1 MTIADRNTR
10 NLIIAF
16 SAITVISVVA
26 GMAGNWYFLLGI
38 PALALYA
45 YLAVVDFKQLFFLL
59 MACLPITVEVW
70 LPNGTVTDIPTEPMM
85 VSLMGIYLLYVLRNG
100 ATMKAGFLRHPITML
115 LLLHMAWMFFT
126 VLTSQAFVVSLKWF
140 LAKCWYV
147 TTFYFLA
154 GSILRSEKDLK
165 KVLWVVLPPLL
176 LTVVYVTVRHAAYG
190 FSFAEVYKVMHPFY
204 RNKVMYACMLVVFM
218 PFVWYG
224 LKWYKR
230 YSFAWF
236 FLVFALVLMLVGV
249 QFSYTRAAYVSLV
262 LAAGAYY
269 VIKWRLMKPAI
280 GFAAIGAVLFIA
292 SQLKDRHWLDEK
304 PVYEKT
310 ITYDRFED
318 LLSATTKGQ
327 DVSTMERVYRWV
339 AGGHMVAERPLT
351 GFGPGT
357 FTTFYKSYTVAGFRT
372 YVSENKEGS
381 GIHCYYL
388 QTLVDQGFPGA
399 LLFILLV
406 VVVLLKAESVYH
418 KSSSPERKRV
428 VLMVALTTVIID
440 SLLLMNDL
448 VETDKVGSFFFLS
461 MAVIVNMDLEER
473 KEG

>member
-1 MTIADRNTR
+1 MTLADRNTR
-10 NLIIAF
+10 NLIMAF

-26 GMAGNWYFLLGI
+26 AMAGNWYFLLGI
-38 PALALYA
+38 PALALYT

-59 MACLPITVEVW
+59 LAFLPITVEVW
-70 LPNGTVTDIPTEPMM
+70 LPNGTVTDLPTEPMM

-100 ATMKAGFLRHPITML
+100 ATMKAGFVRHPITVI
-115 LLLHMAWMFFT
+115 LLLHLGWTLFT
-126 VLTSQAFVVSLKWF
+126 VLISQAFVVSLKWF

-147 TTFYFLA
+147 STFYFLA
-154 GSILRSEKDLK
+154 GSLLRSEKELK

-176 LTVVYVTVRHAAYG
+176 FTVVYVTVRHAAYG
-190 FSFAEVYKVMHPFY
+190 FTFAHVYKVMSPFY
-204 RNKVMYACMLVVFM
+204 RNKVMYACMLVVFI

-224 LKWYKR
+224 LKWYRR

-236 FLVFALVLMLVGV
+236 FLAIGLVLMLIGV
-249 QFSYTRAAYVSLV
+249 QFSYTRAAYLSLV
-262 LAAGAYY
+262 GAVGAYY

-280 GFAAIGAVLFIA
+280 GLAALGVLLFVA
-292 SQLKDRHWLDEK
+292 SQLHNRHWLDEK
-304 PVYEKT
+304 PDYEKT
-310 ITYDRFED
+310 ITHERFDE

-339 AGGHMVAERPLT
+339 AAGNMIAEKPLT

-388 QTLVDQGFPGA
+388 QTMVDQGIPGA

-418 KSSSPERKRV
+418 KTTSLERKRV
-428 VLMVALTTVIID
+428 VLMVALSTVIID

-448 VETDKVGSFFFLS
+448 VETDKIGSFFFLS

-473 KEG
+473 KK